1 MNQPTPRVTAQHLQ
15 SAQDQGQVVRAVGKL
30 VGVNDSGVQLE
41 LAGQGPIANIVGNPG
56 EFNGMYPADAV
67 NKCYYEVIG
76 TQQANNTISQMTAC
90 NMGDNFGARR
100 ARPFVPH
107 AQPPRPFEPPARADM
122 EMYSNMVTLT
132 HQFPELFK

>member
-15 SAQDQGQVVRAVGKL
+15 SAQYQGQVVRAVGKL
-30 VGVNDSGVQLE
+30 VGVNDGSVQLE

-90 NMGDNFGARR
+90 NMGDNFGARP
-100 ARPFVPH
+100 ARPFVPR
-107 AQPPRPFEPPARADM
+107 AQPPDHSTPARADM

>member
-15 SAQDQGQVVRAVGKL
+15 SAQYQGQVVRAVGKL
-30 VGVNDSGVQLE
+30 VGVNDGSVQLE

-67 NKCYYEVIG
+67 NKCYFEVIG

-90 NMGDNFGARR
+90 NMGDNFGARP
-100 ARPFVPH
+100 ARPSSCPVPSPPTIR
-107 AQPPRPFEPPARADM
+107 PPRAQTWRCTRTW
-122 EMYSNMVTLT
+122 SR
-132 HQFPELFK
+132 